1 MSGSRVLVVF
11 SRTEESVR
19 WKTPLPFR
27 VIFLERAFQRMKD
40 RRGFQILDGFRQS
53 HGTLAQQRASLAQGI
68 PHGTTES
75 FSCLLRE
82 QVGSSLASALEA
94 SERRLSALLHDRSR
108 IGRELH
114 DSVLQALYAIGL
126 SLAQIHELR
135 GGVPHSLPRSHG
147 QATDQLNKL
156 IQDIRRIILSVESD
170 NIDPFRL
177 VSELEALA
185 ETFERVSGV
194 RIRVEVEPVAEE
206 ILTGE
211 EARELVTITRE
222 ALSNC
227 VRHAHATRIVIALR
241 HIGSRV
247 QLSIRD
253 NGSGFDVEHGQAKGI
268 GFAHMEDRVRKFG
281 GRLDIQSTVGRG
293 TCITADVYLEPILTT
308 I

>member
-1 MSGSRVLVVF
+1 
-11 SRTEESVR
+11 
-19 WKTPLPFR
+19 
-27 VIFLERAFQRMKD
+27 MKD
-40 RRGFQILDGFRQS
+40 LREFQIIDGFRQS
-53 HGTLAQQRASLAQGI
+53 PGKPAQQRASLAQGT
-68 PHGTTES
+68 PHDTTES
-75 FSCLLRE
+75 VPCLLSE
-82 QVGSSLASALEA
+82 KVGSSLASVLKV
-94 SERRLSALLHDRSR
+94 SERRLSALLLDRSR

-126 SLAQIHELR
+126 SLAQSPELR
-135 GGVPHSLPRSHG
+135 RGAPPALPHSHG

-156 IQDIRRIILSVESD
+156 IQDIRQMILSVESD
-170 NIDPFRL
+170 SVDPFRL
-177 VSELEALA
+177 VSELQALT
-185 ETFERVSGV
+185 ETFERVSEL
-194 RIRVEVEPVAEE
+194 RIRVEVDPVAEE

-227 VRHAHATRIVIALR
+227 VRHARATRIVIALR
-241 HIGSRV
+241 KIGSRV
-247 QLSIRD
+247 RLRICD

-268 GFAHMEDRVRKFG
+268 GFAHMEDRVRKIG